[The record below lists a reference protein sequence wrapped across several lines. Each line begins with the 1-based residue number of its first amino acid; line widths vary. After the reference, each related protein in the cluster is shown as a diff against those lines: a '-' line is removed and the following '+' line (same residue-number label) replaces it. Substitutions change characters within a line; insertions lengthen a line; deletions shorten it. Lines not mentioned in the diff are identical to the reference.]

1 MKHWR
6 REVHDEW
13 LEKHNEREEVHEE
26 CGEAHDRWDVAVAHY
41 SLDKK

>member
-1 MKHWR
+1 MG
-6 REVHDEW
+6 EVHDEW
-13 LEKHNEREEVHEE
+13 FEKHNEREEVHEE

>member
-1 MKHWR
+1 ML
-6 REVHDEW
+6 EVHDEW